1 MIEGPL
7 LTIWV
12 KYVFQK
18 EAGTQAAF
26 DSDPEDEKGQKVPE
40 VISPRQIIHITQVLN
55 TGKYAWT

>member
-1 MIEGPL
+1 MWL
-7 LTIWV
+7 N
-12 KYVFQK
+12 YVFQK

-40 VISPRQIIHITQVLN
+40 VISTRQIIHITQVLN